1 MNTPLFWVLVWFL
14 RCVFGFLRAEKAK
27 KKSRKRVA
35 RVSSGLALSFSL
47 LALAA
52 ALGNS
57 SRRPARA
64 GRECQSCARKSD
76 PPPPLTPPYVVSVRV
91 GAPTCGAVCHVQY
104 LHFPTTTRGLG
115 RENLFSSGHLIKKPR
130 GGVRAGQENC

>member
-64 GRECQSCARKSD
+64 GRECQSCARESEQG
-76 PPPPLTPPYVVSVRV
+76 VRTSSRLV
-91 GAPTCGAVCHVQY
+91 RTSSGPSGAPQHAGTHGARWRRLRPPFHHPVASFFLRIV
-104 LHFPTTTRGLG
+104 
-115 RENLFSSGHLIKKPR
+115 PR
-130 GGVRAGQENC
+130 